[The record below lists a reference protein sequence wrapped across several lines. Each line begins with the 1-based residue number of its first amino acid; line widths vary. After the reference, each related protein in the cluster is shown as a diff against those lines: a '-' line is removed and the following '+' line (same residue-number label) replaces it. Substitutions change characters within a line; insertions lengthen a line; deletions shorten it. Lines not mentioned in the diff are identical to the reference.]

1 MAFAVSTIFPEFNL
15 FVHFLAVELVWSKF
29 LRLFDSAHGAVFESG
44 PAQTILKLFLLPEK
58 LKLSTRA
65 VLWVLALEH
74 VTSFGIDMAA

>member
-1 MAFAVSTIFPEFNL
+1 MASVASTIFPEFNL
-15 FVHFLAVELVWSKF
+15 FVHFFAVELVCSK
-29 LRLFDSAHGAVFESG
+29 LLWLLASAHGAVFESG

-74 VTSFGIDMAA
+74 VTSFGIDIAA